1 MSANYRHSHILVSS
15 KGTLRCARFALRVV
29 INDKFLF
36 SLSGSRKF
44 LPKSDRTETKGLSAD
59 NLLRYRGNMKN
70 KKSKSKVQSLNLKNP
85 KQRDIINLFAV
96 SEGRVGRQDI
106 LSTGNKEIMY
116 RMINLG
122 YIKETVKGSG
132 IYKATAKLK
141 KLTEQTTG
149 KKYNNGCSNK
159 HSAIMSKTA
168 TKVIPKSVLSS
179 GRYTGQNDIKT
190 RMESYKHTPQYIQ
203 GLRLIRNKVHSNY
216 RDCTNRYNS
225 SISHQQRIDARKEL
239 EVAAMKKGVIDS
251 DNPSFT
257 PDIEIT
263 ISRAEAEELLQ
274 NIREIADSS
283 DGREHSFMMQNEEKL
298 ERLLGTTDQTFTIG
312 CEIVTENYGNEELF
326 RHQVYEILTG
336 EQVLYFC

>member
-1 MSANYRHSHILVSS
+1 M
-15 KGTLRCARFALRVV
+15 K
-29 INDKFLF
+29 
-36 SLSGSRKF
+36 RK
-44 LPKSDRTETKGLSAD
+44 
-59 NLLRYRGNMKN
+59 KN
-70 KKSKSKVQSLNLKNP
+70 KVKSLNLKNP

-122 YIKETVKGSG
+122 FIKETVKGSG
-132 IYKATAKLK
+132 IYKATTKLK
-141 KLTEQTTG
+141 TLTEQTTG
-149 KKYNNGCSNK
+149 KSYNNGCSNK

-168 TKVIPKSVLSS
+168 TNVIPKTVLSS

-203 GLRLIRNKVHSNY
+203 GLRLIRNKVHSDY

-283 DGREHSFMMQNEEKL
+283 DGREHSFMMQNEEKV

>member
-1 MSANYRHSHILVSS
+1 MSAIYRHSCISLSS
-15 KGTLRCARFALRVV
+15 KGTLKYTRFALRVV

-44 LPKSDRTETKGLSAD
+44 LPKSGRTETKGLSAD
-59 NLLRYRGNMKN
+59 NLRSYRGNMKS

-141 KLTEQTTG
+141 KITEQTTG

-159 HSAIMSKTA
+159 HSAIMSKTV
-168 TKVIPKSVLSS
+168 TKVIPKSVLSY
-179 GRYTGQNDIKT
+179 GRYTGQNEIKSRT
-190 RMESYKHTPQYIQ
+190 DKFKHTPQYRQ
-203 GLRLIRNKVHSNY
+203 GLRLLKDKAHKDY
-216 RDCTNRYNS
+216 KDCYNRYNNS
-225 SISHQQRIDARKEL
+225 VSYQQKLDARKDL
-239 EVAAMKKGVIDS
+239 EIAAMKKQIIDS